1 MTVTDTAYERVT
13 RALAE
18 VTRWQPPND
27 KGDFLC
33 PAHNDRTPSLS
44 VNRGNK
50 GVVLK
55 CQAGCDTT
63 EILRRLNLRT
73 SDLFDDERP
82 TNGKPEIV
90 ATYDY
95 TDEEGRLL
103 FQVVRYT
110 PKTFKQ
116 RRRLPGGQWQ
126 WSLDDTRRVLYRL
139 PRVIEAVQR
148 GHTIFVVEGEK
159 DVHAVEAAGATAT
172 CNSAGAGSW
181 RDEYA
186 RSLAGADV
194 VVIAD
199 RDEKGRD
206 HARTAAASLESA
218 GCSVT
223 IVEPASGKD
232 VADHLAA
239 GHRLEELVVPGEEPV
254 VEEPPVGAE
263 GEGRSLQA
271 GILRARLLTV
281 AQLKTLPPPTFLV
294 DGVLVRNTLAVLW
307 GKPGSGKSF
316 VALDWALSLAVGAW
330 WFGRK
335 VEKGRVLYV
344 AGEGVGGLNQ
354 RVEAW
359 QIARTIYDVPDAMLS
374 IHPGAVNFLDAEWAA
389 ALVELAQELQPALV
403 IADTLARVM
412 VGGDENAARDM
423 GVAID
428 AANKVQNATG
438 ASVLFVHHD
447 TKEGSTMRGSSALLG
462 AVDTSIECKADGQQ
476 VTLRCEKQKDAR
488 PFEDI
493 RMWRDEV
500 GDSCVMASPSGRGI
514 NSENEQMVLALLRE
528 TADDSGMSH
537 SQIRSMLDSKT
548 MGDRTLYRTLKTLVA
563 DGALERIGTKNRSR
577 YRLPESD

>member
-1 MTVTDTAYERVT
+1 MAAVTDTAYERVT

-27 KGDFLC
+27 KGDWLC
-33 PAHNDRTPSLS
+33 PAHNDRSPSLS

-63 EILRRLNLRT
+63 EILRRLNLSM
-73 SDLFDDERP
+73 SDLFDEER
-82 TNGKPEIV
+82 NGKPDIV

-95 TDEEGRLL
+95 VDEEGRLL
-103 FQVVRYT
+103 FQVVRMV
-110 PKTFKQ
+110 PKDFRQ
-116 RRRLPGGQWQ
+116 RRPAGDGWEWRIA
-126 WSLDDTRRVLYRL
+126 DTRRVLYRL
-139 PRVIEAVQR
+139 PRVLEAVQR
-148 GHTIFVVEGEK
+148 GYTVFVVEGEK
-159 DVHAVEAAGATAT
+159 DVHAVEAVGETAT
-172 CNSAGAGSW
+172 CNAGGAGKW

-186 RSLAGADV
+186 RMLADAEV
-194 VVIAD
+194 VVVAD
-199 RDEKGRD
+199 KDEAGRK
-206 HARTAAASLESA
+206 HARQVAASLDGIA
-218 GCSVT
+218 ASV
-223 IVEPASGKD
+223 VVAEAREGKD

-239 GHRLEELVVPGEEPV
+239 GYTLEQLVLASAEPTTEEPSAQ
-254 VEEPPVGAE
+254 EE
-263 GEGRSLQA
+263 GEGRSLEA
-271 GILRARLLTV
+271 GILHSRLLTV
-281 AQLKTLPPPTFLV
+281 AQLKTLPPPSFLI

-316 VALDWALSLAVGAW
+316 VALDWALSLAVGNW
-330 WFGRK
+330 WFSRK

-359 QIARTIYDVPDAMLS
+359 QTARTTYAIPDDMLAF
-374 IHPGAVNFLDAEWAA
+374 HPGAVNFLDTQWAA
-389 ALVELAQELQPALV
+389 ALVELAKELQPTLV

-500 GDSCVMASPSGRGI
+500 GDSCVMASPNGRGS
-514 NSENEQMVLALLRE
+514 NSENEEMVLALLRE
-528 TADDSGMSH
+528 TADRSGLSAQQLLKMSGPKE
-537 SQIRSMLDSKT
+537 MAE
-548 MGDRTLYRTLKTLVA
+548 RTLYRTLKTLVT
-563 DGALERIGTKNRSR
+563 DGALERIGTDSRPR
-577 YRLPESD
+577 YRLPESE

>member
-1 MTVTDTAYERVT
+1 MTDAAYERVT

-18 VTRWQPPND
+18 VTRWRPPND

-33 PAHNDRTPSLS
+33 PAHDDRTPSLS

-55 CQAGCDTT
+55 CQAGCDTA
-63 EILRRLNLRT
+63 EVLRRLNLSA
-73 SDLFDDERP
+73 SDLFDEERP
-82 TNGKPEIV
+82 SNGRPDIV

-95 TDEEGRLL
+95 VDEDGRLL
-103 FQVVRYT
+103 FQVVRMV
-110 PKTFKQ
+110 PKDFRQ
-116 RRRLPGGQWQ
+116 RRPAGDGWEWRIA
-126 WSLDDTRRVLYRL
+126 DTRRVLYRL
-139 PRVIEAVQR
+139 PRVVEAVQR
-148 GHTIFVVEGEK
+148 GYTVFVVEGEK
-159 DVHAVEAAGATAT
+159 DVHAIEATGATAT
-172 CNSAGAGSW
+172 CNAGGAGKW

-186 RSLAGADV
+186 RVMAGAEV
-194 VVIAD
+194 VVVAD
-199 RDEKGRD
+199 KDEAGRR
-206 HARTAAASLESA
+206 HARQVAASLEGIA
-218 GCSVT
+218 AAIT
-223 IVEPASGKD
+223 TVEAREGKD

-239 GHRLEELVVPGEEPV
+239 GFTLEQLVIPGEEPPP
-254 VEEPPVGAE
+254 EPE
-263 GEGRSLQA
+263 GEGRSAQA

-281 AQLKTLPPPTFLV
+281 AQLKTLPPATFLI

-330 WFGRK
+330 WFGRS
-335 VEKGRVLYV
+335 VEKSRVLYV

-359 QIARTIYDVPDAMLS
+359 QIARTIYNIDDDMLA
-374 IHPGAVNFLDAEWAA
+374 IHPGAVNFLDAQWAA

-462 AVDTSIECKADGQQ
+462 AVDTSVECKADGQQ

-500 GDSCVMASPSGRGI
+500 GASCVMASPTGRGI

-537 SQIRSMLDSKT
+537 SQIRSMVDSKT
-548 MGDRTLYRTLKTLVA
+548 MGDRTLYRTLKTLVT